1 MNWKA
6 CQHIELSSS
15 SEDKIIIY
23 QSANTTMMTDK
34 TVTCTMKGSII
45 KQQLIYLIW
54 QITQYLPGAKFE
66 EEQMDAAF

>member
-23 QSANTTMMTDK
+23 QSAKMTDK
-34 TVTCTMKGSII
+34 TVTCTMNGSII
-45 KQQLIYLIW
+45 KATNLFNLANYTI
-54 QITQYLPGAKFE
+54 PGAKLE